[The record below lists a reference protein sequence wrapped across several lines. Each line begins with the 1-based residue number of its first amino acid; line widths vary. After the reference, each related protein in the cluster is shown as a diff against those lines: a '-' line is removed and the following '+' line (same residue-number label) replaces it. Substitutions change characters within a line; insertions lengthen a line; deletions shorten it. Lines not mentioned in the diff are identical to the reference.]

1 MPSTEREKKNKQTNK
16 QKKPDKQNYTIAK
29 YQYTG
34 KYLGVYNN

>member
-1 MPSTEREKKNKQTNK
+1 MPSTERERKTKTKKKT
-16 QKKPDKQNYTIAK
+16 DEQNYKIAK